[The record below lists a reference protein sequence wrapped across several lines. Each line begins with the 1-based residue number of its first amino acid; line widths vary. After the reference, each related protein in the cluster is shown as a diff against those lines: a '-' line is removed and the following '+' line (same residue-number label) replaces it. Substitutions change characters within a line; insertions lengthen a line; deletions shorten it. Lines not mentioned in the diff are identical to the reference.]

1 MDKKYIRHILAIETS
16 CDETAASVIR
26 FQETENSYRFNILSN
41 AVASQIEIHKKWGGV
56 WPELA
61 SRAHLEAMIPVLE
74 EALLPLTQNQ
84 KLKIKNQK
92 YNSKIKNKSLIHHS
106 SFIIQNY
113 IDTIA
118 VTTGPGLIGSLLMGV
133 ETAQILGALYDKPV
147 VPVNHLEGHIY
158 AAFAAQAQNPKSKVQ
173 NDNPKLKIK
182 NSFII
187 HNSSFTIPRTRIFPI
202 LALVVSGGHTS
213 LILMD
218 KHLNYRTVGQ
228 TVDDAAGEAF
238 DKVARI
244 LGLSYPGGPE
254 IEKLAKSGDENAYEL
269 PVSMR
274 NSRDFNFSFS
284 GLKTAVLYLTK
295 NPMTGDKRP
304 YNKQNLAASF
314 QKTVA
319 RILTEKTVQAIKK
332 YKPKTFIFCGGVSA
346 NSYLRQHLVSSI
358 LQLTTNDQRPTI
370 LVPPKELSTDNA
382 VGIGIAGGVKLS
394 KNKVIPWHELE
405 ARDNFPIDKS

>member
-1 MDKKYIRHILAIETS
+1 MKKQIILAIETS
-16 CDETAASVIR
+16 CDETAMSLVQFSEQKNS
-26 FQETENSYRFNILSN
+26 FQFEILSN
-41 AVASQIEIHKKWGGV
+41 VVASQTEIHKKWGGV

-61 SRAHLEAMIPVLE
+61 SRAHLEAIIPVLE
-74 EALLPLTQNQ
+74 EALLPLTQSQ

-113 IDTIA
+113 IDAIA

-158 AAFAAQAQNPKSKVQ
+158 AAFAAQVQNPKSKVQ

-187 HNSSFTIPRTRIFPI
+187 HNSSFTIPRTGIFPI

-213 LILMD
+213 LILMRN
-218 KHLNYRTVGQ
+218 HLKYETIGQ
-228 TVDDAAGEAF
+228 TIDDAAGEAF

-244 LGLSYPGGPE
+244 LEFSYPGGPE
-254 IEKLAKSGDENAYEL
+254 IEKLSKSGDENAYEL
-269 PVSMR
+269 PASMR

-295 NPMTGDKRP
+295 NPMTGNKRP

-319 RILTEKTVQAIKK
+319 QILTEKTVQAIKK

-394 KNKVIPWHELE
+394 KNKVIPWCELE